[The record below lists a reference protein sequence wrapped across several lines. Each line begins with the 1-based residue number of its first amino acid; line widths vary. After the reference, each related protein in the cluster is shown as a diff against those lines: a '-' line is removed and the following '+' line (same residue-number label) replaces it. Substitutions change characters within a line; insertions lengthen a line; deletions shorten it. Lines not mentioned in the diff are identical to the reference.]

1 MDYID
6 KAFEPIQQAMDR
18 MDVSRVYGEPTREG
32 DTIIIP
38 VAEHSLAFGYGF
50 GSGEGPIGEVEQ
62 ASGEG
67 PPIGTGSGGGGGGW
81 GGSRPRGFIKITPDG
96 VVYEPAIDVNRLGL
110 AGILLVAWN
119 VFWVALAIRAFSR
132 R

>member
-1 MDYID
+1 MVNLD
-6 KAFEPIQQAMDR
+6 KAFEPIQQAIDR
-18 MDVSRVYGEPTREG
+18 MDVSRVYGDVTREG

-50 GSGEGPIGEVEQ
+50 GSGEGPVGGAGQ
-62 ASGEG
+62 AEG
-67 PPIGTGSGGGGGGW
+67 KESRMGTGSGGGGGGW
-81 GGSRPRGFIKITPDG
+81 GGSKPRGFIKITPDG
-96 VVYEPAIDVNRLGL
+96 VVYEPAIDINRLGL

-119 VFWVALAIRAFSR
+119 VFWVALAVRAFSR

>member
-18 MDVSRVYGEPTREG
+18 MDASRVYGELTREG
-32 DTIIIP
+32 DTVIIP

-50 GSGEGPIGEVEQ
+50 GSGEGPVGEKTD
-62 ASGEG
+62 GEEAQ
-67 PPIGTGSGGGGGGW
+67 IGTGSGGGGGGW
-81 GGSRPRGFIKITPDG
+81 GGARPRGFIKITPDG
-96 VVYEPAIDVNRLGL
+96 VVYEPAIDINRLGL
-110 AGILLVAWN
+110 AGILLMAWN
-119 VFWVALAIRAFSR
+119 VFWIALAIRAFAR